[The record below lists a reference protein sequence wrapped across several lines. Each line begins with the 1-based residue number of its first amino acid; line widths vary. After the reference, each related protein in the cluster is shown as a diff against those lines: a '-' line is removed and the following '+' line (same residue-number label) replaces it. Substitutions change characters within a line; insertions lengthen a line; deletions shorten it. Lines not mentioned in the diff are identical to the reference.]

1 LFVCKC
7 GADLVFLILH
17 GQGES
22 DAPAGS
28 VAGTLQVFSSP
39 LENGSF
45 KMIILMVI
53 ILCFVCS
60 MVCILDTIFLFFFS
74 FFIIN
79 SAVDACR

>member
-1 LFVCKC
+1 MFVCKC
-7 GADLVFLILH
+7 GADLVFLILR

-39 LENGSF
+39 FENGSF
-45 KMIILMVI
+45 KTKILMVI

-60 MVCILDTIFLFFFS
+60 MVSILDTIFLVFFS
-74 FFIIN
+74 FFILN